1 MKRRILFHAL
11 VAASLC
17 VFAADEDSSL
27 ITATASLKDGST
39 IKGEFAAGKINGSA
53 VFAKNLS
60 LNAEIVKSLS
70 FTGKKNEAK
79 VVLTNADEFKFM
91 VADKSFKMNTSLGA
105 LDIPR
110 KNIRSLTF
118 SKSRKT
124 ASGTAEEGLLF
135 YCTFDDESALATPV
149 AGPSV
154 KLELGE
160 IASDK
165 GKDGG
170 ALYVK
175 PGIAGAQIVFPAGAF
190 REEGCIEFWA
200 NMASGKT
207 EFTTGGDPTFF
218 LLLSSD
224 GGTRGGLAY
233 ASNDGMGNSG
243 LCGTFFNAYAH
254 SNRGY
259 SGMMPYSDIF
269 KGEDYNGWHHYA
281 LTWTRSNI
289 IVFLDGKQLCASTT
303 PPDTS
308 MFKDTELTMEIP
320 LNRKTGKSYINKSA
334 FFMDELK
341 IWSHAKTNFDL
352 ESGR

>member
-1 MKRRILFHAL
+1 MKHKLLFFLFA
-11 VAASLC
+11 AASCAL
-17 VFAADEDSSL
+17 AAEKLPATIS
-27 ITATASLKDGST
+27 ATASLKDGST
-39 IKGEFAAGKINGSA
+39 VKGEFIGKRIVGSTIFMEKLALDPTLVKNVSFSGTNGD
-53 VFAKNLS
+53 
-60 LNAEIVKSLS
+60 
-70 FTGKKNEAK
+70 AK
-79 VVLTNADEFKFM
+79 VELTSGDRFAMKVQNGGFPIR
-91 VADKSFKMNTSLGA
+91 TILGE
-105 LDIPR
+105 LRVPR
-110 KNIRSLTF
+110 KSVRSLAF
-118 SKSRKT
+118 S
-124 ASGTAEEGLLF
+124 ASQHSTCGADNNGLIF
-135 YCTFDDESALATPV
+135 HCTFDDEASLATPV
-149 AGPSV
+149 VGPSV

-160 IASDK
+160 IISDK
-165 GKDGG
+165 GKNGG
-170 ALYVK
+170 AFFVK
-175 PGIAGAQIVFPAGAF
+175 PGIAGAQIVFPAGSF

-259 SGMMPYSDIF
+259 SGTMPYSDIF

-308 MFKDTELTMEIP
+308 MFANTELTMEIP